1 MERLTHERANGIKS
15 GYWSPATEEEL
26 VQRLA
31 AYENTGYEPGEIAE
45 AVKNAA
51 KEAETRTAATMAECI
66 AGAFKDVKE
75 KVERDPMAFFKG
87 DAQ

>member
-15 GYWSPATEEEL
+15 GYWSPATKEEL

-51 KEAETRTAATMAECI
+51 KEAETRTAAMMAECI